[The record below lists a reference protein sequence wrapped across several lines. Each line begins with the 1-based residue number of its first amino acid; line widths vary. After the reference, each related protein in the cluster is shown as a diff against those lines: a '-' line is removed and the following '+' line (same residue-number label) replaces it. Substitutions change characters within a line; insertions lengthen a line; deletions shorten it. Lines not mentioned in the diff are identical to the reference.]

1 MMPPYR
7 SFLANNYTNYPYQGQ
22 GRVNQLGGLFIN
34 GRPLPYHI
42 RMRIVQMAHEGVRPC
57 NISRQLKVSH
67 GCVSKIL
74 HRYEETGSI
83 RPGVIG
89 GSSRRSQAQ
98 ATAADSTSNNSNS
111 TNSQQNNPNSRSN
124 EINYMREHL
133 ATSEQQQHGGGAT
146 GSSSAIAAAAVASA
160 AAAALTHQQ
169 LSYFHH
175 HHQHQSP
182 YATIA
187 AATNNSSGS
196 QFSANNISNSNK
208 LGLATPSQISED
220 NQSHTQGKWL
230 GLAAAATRSSKWAAN
245 RCCWFDSCM
254 MSL

>member
-1 MMPPYR
+1 MSMIPFRP
-7 SFLANNYTNYPYQGQ
+7 FLANNYNYPYQGQ

-34 GRPLPYHI
+34 GRPLPHHI
-42 RMRIVQMAHEGVRPC
+42 RWRIVEMATQGVRPC

-89 GSSRRSQAQ
+89 GSKRSQAQ
-98 ATAADSTSNNSNS
+98 AAAVDSTSNNNTLRS
-111 TNSQQNNPNSRSN
+111 TANENNYHIKND
-124 EINYMREHL
+124 HL
-133 ATSEQQQHGGGAT
+133 SASEQHQQQQQQSGCT
-146 GSSSAIAAAAVASA
+146 SSSAVAAAV

-175 HHQHQSP
+175 HQHQSP

-187 AATNNSSGS
+187 AAAATSGS
-196 QFSANNISNSNK
+196 QAGQFGNNNK
-208 LGLATPSQISED
+208 LGLTTTSQISEAD
-220 NQSHTQGKWL
+220 QSHTQGK
-230 GLAAAATRSSKWAAN
+230 RPDN
-245 RCCWFDSCM
+245 CC
-254 MSL
+254 